1 MKFRATTL
9 QDARLIELEPR
20 VDDRGVFA
28 RTMCVDELAAEGLC
42 TSYVQQNMSISRH
55 RGTVRGMHLQRPP
68 HSEAKLIRCLRG
80 AILDVIVDLRRGS
93 SSFLQHQAFELTE
106 DNWHQ
111 LYVPERF
118 AHGFQTLTDD
128 VEVTYLVSARYAPG
142 MEIGLRFDD
151 PALGIKWPLTVSV
164 ISDKDAGWPLLKD
177 RSTDPRI
184 QTYAGRLSPGG

>member
-1 MKFRATTL
+1 MKFRATAL

-20 VDDRGVFA
+20 VDDRGIFA

-42 TSYVQQNMSISRH
+42 NNYVQQNMSISRH

-68 HSEAKLIRCLRG
+68 HSEVKLIRCLRG

-93 SSFLQHQAFELTE
+93 GSFLQHQAFELTE

-111 LYVPERF
+111 LYVPESF

-142 MEIGLRFDD
+142 METGIRFDD
-151 PALGIKWPLTVSV
+151 PALGIKWPLPVSV
-164 ISDKDAGWPLLKD
+164 ISDKDASWPLLED
-177 RSTDPRI
+177 MSTDRRI
-184 QTYAGRLSPGG
+184 QTYAGRLSPSG